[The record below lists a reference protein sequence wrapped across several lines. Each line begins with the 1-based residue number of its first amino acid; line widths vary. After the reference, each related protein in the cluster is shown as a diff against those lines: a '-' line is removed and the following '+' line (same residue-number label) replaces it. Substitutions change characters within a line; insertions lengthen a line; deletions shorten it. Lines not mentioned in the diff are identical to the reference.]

1 MKQFFYRKHIGLD
14 PEAFASGEYVLA
26 VGPAIG
32 LQETYPVLP
41 VPSVGSSVEIA
52 GKQRTV
58 MAVVYP
64 VNSVCS
70 GASQAQAEQ
79 GYEISFILP
88 SETFR
93 EQWPENTLRRL
104 FVNVDDAHL
113 EQTQEFL
120 EEYTRNVDTSLPVVS
135 RQVMMEQYQAETR
148 SSAVMRNAV
157 SITIALVGILNF
169 INSMV
174 TSIVSR
180 KKEFAVIQSVGMT
193 KRQLCR
199 MLVEE
204 GLYYAAITLA
214 ASLLAGSLAVG
225 IGVRAM
231 VEGGYTTFRFTL
243 FPLAVCAPAL
253 ILLAAAV
260 PYVCFRNLEKQ
271 SVVERL
277 RTE

>member
-1 MKQFFYRKHIGLD
+1 M
-14 PEAFASGEYVLA
+14 
-26 VGPAIG
+26 
-32 LQETYPVLP
+32 
-41 VPSVGSSVEIA
+41 
-52 GKQRTV
+52 
-58 MAVVYP
+58 
-64 VNSVCS
+64 
-70 GASQAQAEQ
+70 
-79 GYEISFILP
+79 
-88 SETFR
+88 
-93 EQWPENTLRRL
+93 

-148 SSAVMRNAV
+148 SSAVMGNAV

-253 ILLAAAV
+253 ILFAAAV
-260 PYVCFRNLEKQ
+260 PYVMLPESGETKRGGAAADGVIQSEWSPFSISAIVPCTRRPRNFC
-271 SVVERL
+271 SSRD
-277 RTE
+277 RSFG